1 MRLGR
6 VALAAVHAEAAE
18 VHVPEAVLRVRVA
31 LLGGAAEERERRSLF
46 ASTPTP
52 FACMCPRCDMASAS
66 PAAAAC
72 AKYRYAARWSR
83 ATPLAPVCNNAP
95 TALAASAL
103 PMSALY
109 R

>member
-1 MRLGR
+1 
-6 VALAAVHAEAAE
+6 
-18 VHVPEAVLRVRVA
+18 
-31 LLGGAAEERERRSLF
+31 
-46 ASTPTP
+46 
-52 FACMCPRCDMASAS
+52 MASAS